1 MTTDDAEGALL
12 ELASSL
18 VDEVAAARL
27 VLTGHGPAP
36 PRELTPR
43 QLGLAGAANPD
54 LPATPDRPG
63 HEDRRRHCDY
73 CGGTRSELV
82 PGPDGEDG
90 YRVCAD
96 ERGCLARHEHRY
108 PPRPDLV
115 PDAVLSAVGL
125 ADQQLLRRQP
135 TAAQPAPPVTAPG
148 AGLPSGGGAE
158 VPVNEFAAYGGWYD
172 HLGQWHAPALPQF
185 NAWSHTITG
194 GAHTGH
200 LLSGQTGQRRPHYY
214 AGPAYLPMA
223 VYGAEPAQETSPGG
237 QGSQQASE
245 EELEARHLYEAAR
258 GGSPP
263 TADVAFQQPAE
274 PAGGTQRPARQRP
287 RDRYGRRR
295 ALRYTG
301 QRRSRPSSW
310 APGSGGADSGGATGG
325 SAET

>member
-1 MTTDDAEGALL
+1 MSDNDAEGALL

-125 ADQQLLRRQP
+125 ADQQLLPRQP
-135 TAAQPAPPVTAPG
+135 AAAQSAQQQEGWWQPQGWQVSQYG
-148 AGLPSGGGAE
+148 AYD
-158 VPVNEFAAYGGWYD
+158 VN
-172 HLGQWHAPALPQF
+172 GQWHPALPRF
-185 NAWSHTITG
+185 DAYAHTIAG

-200 LLSGQTGQRRPHYY
+200 LLSGQTGLRRPHYY
-214 AGPAYLPMA
+214 AGANYLPVAM
-223 VYGAEPAQETSPGG
+223 YGAEGHEEAPGG
-237 QGSQQASE
+237 QQGGSGGAPAPEATE
-245 EELEARHLYEAAR
+245 EELERRGLHEAAR
-258 GGSPP
+258 GQGGGVDLQAQSPAAP
-263 TADVAFQQPAE
+263 EALPVRPAQS
-274 PAGGTQRPARQRP
+274 QRPP

-295 ALRYTG
+295 QLRYQG
-301 QRRSRPSSW
+301 RR
-310 APGSGGADSGGATGG
+310 
-325 SAET
+325 